1 MEKKYKRSQYL
12 INPAFQLDVIKKFI
26 VLVFFNIISFY
37 WIVYYFF
44 FNLESLGKMV
54 GLNNNHPFFLFVVEQ
69 KKLMMILFLIIAVIN
84 VAVILLTGVLVS
96 HKVAG
101 PLYRLRNYLDNKDI
115 TNAGQVNFRKGD
127 YFLDIEKSFN
137 KFIERSQGKINNPT
151 KDKEDFS

>member
-1 MEKKYKRSQYL
+1 MSKKYKRSQYL

-54 GLNNNHPFFLFVVEQ
+54 KTTVNIHFLFVGEQ
-69 KKLMMILFLIIAVIN
+69 KNLMVILFNIIAVIN
-84 VAVILLTGVLVS
+84 IAVILLTGILVS

-101 PLYRLRNYLDNKDI
+101 PLYRLKKFLDEKDI
-115 TNAGQVNFRKGD
+115 
-127 YFLDIEKSFN
+127 LDA
-137 KFIERSQGKINNPT
+137 ERINL
-151 KDKEDFS
+151 EMVIIL

>member
-54 GLNNNHPFFLFVVEQ
+54 GLNGKHPFFLFVGEQ
-69 KKLMMILFLIIAVIN
+69 KNLMLILFVIIAVIN
-84 VAVILLTGVLVS
+84 IAVILLTGILVS

-101 PLYRLRNYLDNKDI
+101 PLYRLRSFLDSRDI
-115 TNAGQVNFRKGD
+115 YSAERINFRKGD
-127 YFLDIEKSFN
+127 YFLDIENSLN
-137 KFIERSQGKINNPT
+137 KFIERSQAKINNT
-151 KDKEDFS
+151 EEDSK